1 MLKQEVSE
9 SNNKGGS
16 RIKKSRRSN
25 KEKARIAI
33 EALREGVT
41 VAELS
46 REYEIHPNQIGRFKK
61 QLLENADL
69 IFSKGVKNKEK
80 RLEEEQSELYK
91 QIGQLKV
98 ENDFLKKDQIGF
110 SSKTGDDRQLRIIN
124 KSSMRITMQ
133 VKGLVLS

>member
-1 MLKQEVSE
+1 M
-9 SNNKGGS
+9 
-16 RIKKSRRSN
+16 KKSRRSN

-69 IFSKGVKNKEK
+69 IFSKGIKNKEK
-80 RLEEEQSELYK
+80 ILEEEQSELYK

-98 ENDFLKKDQIGF
+98 ENDFFKK
-110 SSKTGDDRQLRIIN
+110 KLDR
-124 KSSMRITMQ
+124 
-133 VKGLVLS
+133 V